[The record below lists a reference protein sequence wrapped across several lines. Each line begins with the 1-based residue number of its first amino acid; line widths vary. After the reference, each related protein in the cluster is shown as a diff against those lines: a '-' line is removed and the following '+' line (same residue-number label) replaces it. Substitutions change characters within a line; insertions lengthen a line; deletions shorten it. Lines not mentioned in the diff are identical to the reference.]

1 MQNISQ
7 IHQNK
12 ALAAVTDTVYAPT
25 KFEHM
30 FDTTSKAAKDE
41 QQVQAETTPHP
52 LTKMALAGA
61 GNPTSTEDLPMT
73 LSMLQQEYTAYIV
86 GDPTLLADPATLS
99 GLALLCARHAL
110 AHLAEPFAALYPDD
124 RFELI
129 GDWFQTAAKT
139 PESEPFWEC
148 LSNIL
153 HRYAMSACDPDWS
166 PAPGVVPDDDAWS
179 MPVWRTAGGGYVC
192 DYLTFLRPD
201 EDEERIKDEVALAFE
216 HARTVLG
223 DGVVAVRVL
232 PILVG
237 YPSRLHFPDR
247 WWLPIEE
254 NAFFAGQSWS

>member
-1 MQNISQ
+1 MQNLNTIRLNQS
-7 IHQNK
+7 
-12 ALAAVTDTVYAPT
+12 LAAATDTVYGASIL
-25 KFEHM
+25 EHM
-30 FDTTSKAAKDE
+30 FDMTGEADADE

-52 LTKMALAGA
+52 LTEMALAGA
-61 GNPTSTEDLPMT
+61 GNPTSPEDLPMT
-73 LSMLQQEYTAYIV
+73 LSLLQQEYTSYLV
-86 GDPTLLADPATLS
+86 GDPTMLADPATMS
-99 GLALLCARHAL
+99 GLALLCARHGL
-110 AHLAEPFAALYPDD
+110 AHLAEPFADLHPDD
-124 RFELI
+124 RYELI
-129 GDWFQTAAKT
+129 CDWFQKAAQT

-201 EDEERIKDEVALAFE
+201 EDEERIKDEVAVAFE
-216 HARTVLG
+216 RARAVVG
-223 DGVVAVRVL
+223 DAVVAVRVL
-232 PILVG
+232 PVLVG

-254 NAFFAGQSWS
+254 SAFFAGQSWS